1 MNSSHFV
8 WDGNPEIFTIPEF
21 QLPFALSILGLVISF
36 IAYQFFASKKKEGGS
51 GKRDAGSQE
60 HQASTVKLL
69 ALGILLLIIG
79 QLIGLVLPGPTFE
92 SIGPIAPRWYGLL
105 FALSFFLGY
114 NIGARTF
121 TDANLPLK
129 YADSL
134 FIYLM
139 VGTIL
144 GARLG
149 HVIFYDLDYYLR
161 NPELILAFWEGGLA
175 SHGAVVGVLTS
186 VWLFSRKH
194 KTIDFLWV
202 ADRMALPFTLGG
214 FFVRFGN
221 FFNSEIL
228 GKPTDVPWAVV
239 FAKVDDVARHPSM
252 LYEAFWYLGA
262 FGFFVWVYKKY
273 ETRPPQGA
281 LTALFLVVLFV
292 GRFLIEFTKENQ
304 SAFEASLP
312 INMGQILS
320 LICIVIGAVWLSR
333 INWKKN

>member
-1 MNSSHFV
+1 MSSPFV
-8 WDGNPEIFTIPEF
+8 WDGNPVMFTIPAIP
-21 QLPFALSILGLVISF
+21 LPFELS
-36 IAYQFFASKKKEGGS
+36 
-51 GKRDAGSQE
+51 
-60 HQASTVKLL
+60 
-69 ALGILLLIIG
+69 
-79 QLIGLVLPGPTFE
+79 LIGLVLAFIAYNVLVSRKTKGKPINPWLLGAGAFVVGQIIGLVIPGPMFE
-92 SIGPIAPRWYGLL
+92 SIGPIAPRWYGLM
-105 FALSFFLGY
+105 FALSFYLGY
-114 NIGARTF
+114 KIGARTF
-121 TDANLPLK
+121 LDAKLPLQ

-134 FIYLM
+134 FLYLM
-139 VGTIL
+139 AGTVL

-149 HVIFYDLDYYLR
+149 HVIFYDLDYYLA
-161 NPELILAFWEGGLA
+161 NPGLILAFWEGGLA

-186 VWLFSRKH
+186 VWLFTKKH
-194 KTIDFLWV
+194 KQVNFLWA

-228 GKPTDVPWAVV
+228 GKPADVSWAVV
-239 FAKVDDVARHPSM
+239 FTRVDAVPRHPSM

-262 FGFFVWVYKKY
+262 FAFFVWIYKKY

-304 SAFEASLP
+304 SPFEAALP

-320 LICIVIGAVWLSR
+320 LICIVIGGIWLSR
-333 INWKKN
+333 INWKSNSK